1 MVNLRSAIQK
11 DIEAG
16 ILAAREASK
25 LTIGD
30 DAPIVV
36 VKRTENMEHGHYASS
51 IALRLAPLA
60 QGKVSPLEIAD
71 IIATHMPKREYLEKI
86 EVAAPGFLNI
96 TVSREYLASRLDD
109 LPREDLCSAC
119 NVGEGKSIN
128 MEFISANPTGPLT
141 LGNARPAFSADTLA
155 NVLTCAGYNVTR
167 EYYINDGGEQIGRLG
182 ESVLRRI
189 LQQEGHSI
197 DFPEDL
203 YQGEYIMEMGKII
216 AERYREE
223 DGKICTVADL
233 DNEQLRS
240 ALSREAMQMCLGA
253 IKKTISEDLKI
264 SFDVW
269 SSEQAVKDSGEIEK
283 VLTRLREKNLMYVK
297 DGAEFLK
304 TTEFGD
310 DQDRVMVKK
319 NGAYAYIAPDVAY
332 HQNKFD
338 REFDLIFTFM
348 GADHQGH
355 APKLTSALK
364 ALGNDTEKLRMMIVQ
379 FLAVTRGGTTVSLS
393 KRKGNIYS
401 LKDLIEEIGYDAARY
416 FLVSHALS
424 SHMTLDL
431 DIAKEKSER
440 NPVYYVQYAY
450 VRLQSIIR
458 KAKVQGILPPGDLP
472 AELTSQVV
480 IDNEAETA
488 LALELFRFP
497 EVMED
502 IATSFA
508 VHQLPVYAYDISRA
522 ITTFYHEAPIMSETD
537 PVLQKSRLQIA
548 IAAHNV
554 LGRVLDL
561 LGISKPD
568 IM

>member
-1 MVNLRSAIQK
+1 MVNLRSSIQK
-11 DIEAG
+11 DIAEG
-16 ILAAREASK
+16 IFAAREASA
-25 LTIGD
+25 LALSAD
-30 DAPIVV
+30 VPSVV
-36 VKRTENMEHGHYASS
+36 VKRTETTEHGHYASS
-51 IALRLAPLA
+51 ICLALAKLAKKP
-60 QGKVSPLEIAD
+60 PLEIAD
-71 IIATHMPKREYLEKI
+71 IIATHMPKREYMEKI
-86 EVAAPGFLNI
+86 EIAAPGFLNI
-96 TVSREYLASRLDD
+96 TIKNEYLASRLDD
-109 LPREDLCSAC
+109 VPQENLCDSC
-119 NVGEGKSIN
+119 NVGKGKSIN

-155 NVLTCAGYNVTR
+155 NVLECTGFNVTR

-189 LQQEGHSI
+189 LQEAGHDV
-197 DFPEDL
+197 DFAEDL
-203 YQGEYIMEMGKII
+203 YQGAYIMDMAKVI
-216 AERYREE
+216 AERYKED
-223 DGKICTVADL
+223 DGKTFAKEDL
-233 DNEQLRS
+233 ENTALLS
-240 ALSREAMQMCLGA
+240 AISQEAMRMCLDA
-253 IKKTISEDLKI
+253 IKKTIADDLHI

-269 SSEQAVKDSGEIEK
+269 SSEQAVKDSGEIET
-283 VLTRLREKNLMYVK
+283 VLAKLREKNLMYKK

-319 NGAYAYIAPDVAY
+319 NGAYAYITPDVAY
-332 HQNKFD
+332 HQGKFD

-364 ALGNDTEKLRMMIVQ
+364 ALGNDVSKLRMMIVQ
-379 FLAVTRGGTTVSLS
+379 FLAVTRAGETVSLS

-431 DIAKEKSER
+431 DVAKEKSER

-458 KAKVQGILPPGDLP
+458 KAKEAGILPVGDLDT
-472 AELTSQVV
+472 EVTSRVV
-480 IDNEAETA
+480 LSCESETA
-488 LALELFRFP
+488 LALELFRFS

-502 IATSFA
+502 IATTFA
-508 VHQLPVYAYDISRA
+508 VHQLPVYAYDIARA
-522 ITTFYHEAPIMSETD
+522 ITTFYHDAPIMSEED

-548 IAAHNV
+548 IAAHSV

-561 LGISKPD
+561 LGIGKPD

>member
-1 MVNLRSAIQK
+1 MLDITDAIATAQK
-11 DIEAG
+11 EG
-16 ILAAREASK
+16 
-25 LTIGD
+25 GF
-30 DAPIVV
+30 DALELLPSII
-36 VKRTENMEHGHYASS
+36 VKRTEDSAHGHYASPV
-51 IALRLAPLA
+51 ALALSKLLKKP
-60 QGKVSPLEIAD
+60 PLEIAKV
-71 IIATHMPKREYLEKI
+71 IAGHMPKREYISKTET
-86 EVAAPGFLNI
+86 AAPGFLNI
-96 TVSREYLASRLDD
+96 TIRSEYLASRLDD
-109 LPREDLCSAC
+109 ISQENLCDSCTIGA
-119 NVGEGKSIN
+119 GKSIN

-155 NVLTCAGYNVTR
+155 NVFTCAGYNVTR

-189 LQQEGHSI
+189 LQQEGH
-197 DFPEDL
+197 DVEFAEDL
-203 YQGEYIMEMGKII
+203 YQGEYISEMAKVI
-216 AERYREE
+216 AERYKEE
-223 DGKICTVADL
+223 HGKIFTPADVE
-233 DNEQLRS
+233 NTELRGS
-240 ALSREAMQMCLGA
+240 LSQEAMQACLVA
-253 IKKTISEDLKI
+253 IKKTIQDDLNI

-269 SSEQAVKDSGEIEK
+269 SSEQAVKDSGEVENVLEK
-283 VLTRLREKNLMYVK
+283 LREKNLMYTK

-319 NGAYAYIAPDVAY
+319 NGAYAYITPDVSY
-332 HQNKFD
+332 HQDKFN
-338 REFDLIFTFM
+338 RKFDLIFTFM

-355 APKLTSALK
+355 APKLTAALK

-416 FLVSHALS
+416 YLVSHALS

-431 DIAKEKSER
+431 DVAKERSER

-450 VRLQSIIR
+450 VRLQSVIR
-458 KAKVQGILPPGDLP
+458 KAKEAGILPIGDIDHEVAP
-472 AELTSQVV
+472 HVV
-480 IDNEAETA
+480 MSNASETA

-497 EVMED
+497 EVIED

-508 VHQLPVYAYDISRA
+508 VHQLPVYAYSLARA
-522 ITTFYHEAPIMSETD
+522 ITTFYHDAPIMSEEDATI
-537 PVLQKSRLQIA
+537 QKSRLQIA
-548 IAAHNV
+548 ITAHSV
-554 LGRVLDL
+554 MGQVLDL

-568 IM
+568 VM

>member
-36 VKRTENMEHGHYASS
+36 VKRTENMEDGHYASS

-128 MEFISANPTGPLT
+128 MEFIYANPTGPLT

-203 YQGEYIMEMGKII
+203 YQGEYIME
-216 AERYREE
+216 
-223 DGKICTVADL
+223 
-233 DNEQLRS
+233 
-240 ALSREAMQMCLGA
+240 MCLGA

>member
-1 MVNLRSAIQK
+1 MINLRSSIQK
-11 DIEAG
+11 DIEEG
-16 ILAAREASK
+16 VFAAREASV
-25 LTIGD
+25 LALVGELP
-30 DAPIVV
+30 AVV
-36 VKRTENMEHGHYASS
+36 VKRAENIEHGHYASS
-51 IALRLAPLA
+51 IGLALAKLA
-60 QGKVSPLEIAD
+60 QKSPMEIAD
-71 IIATHMPKREYLEKI
+71 SIATHMPKREYMEKI
-86 EVAAPGFLNI
+86 EVATPGFLNI
-96 TVSREYLASRLDD
+96 TIRNEYLASRLDD
-109 LPREDLCSAC
+109 LPQENLCDSC
-119 NVGEGKSIN
+119 NIGKGKSIN

-189 LQQEGHSI
+189 LQQEGH
-197 DFPEDL
+197 DVEFPEDL
-203 YQGEYIMEMGKII
+203 YQGEYISEMAKVI
-216 AERYREE
+216 AERYKEE
-223 DGKICTVADL
+223 VGKVFTIADL
-233 DNEQLRS
+233 ENTELRG
-240 ALSREAMQMCLGA
+240 ALSQEAMLTCLDA
-253 IKKTISEDLKI
+253 IKKTITDDLNI

-269 SSEQAVKDSGEIEK
+269 SSEQAVKDSGEIET
-283 VLTRLREKNLMYVK
+283 VLTKLREKNLMYMK

-319 NGAYAYIAPDVAY
+319 NGAYAYITPDVAY
-332 HQNKFD
+332 HQDKFD

-364 ALGNDTEKLRMMIVQ
+364 ALGNDVSKLRMMIVQ

-431 DIAKEKSER
+431 DVAKEKSER

-458 KAKVQGILPPGDLP
+458 KAKEKGIIPLGDITD
-472 AELTSQVV
+472 EVTSHVV
-480 IDNEAETA
+480 VSHNSETN

-502 IATSFA
+502 IAASFA
-508 VHQLPVYAYDISRA
+508 VHQLPVYAYDIARA
-522 ITTFYHEAPIMSETD
+522 ITTFYHDAPIMSEED

-548 IAAHNV
+548 IAAHSV